1 MNIFKRKKTGLEK
14 EIELLL
20 DVMREMEPASDGYTN
35 MVKSLDILCK
45 AKEAEKRKGVS
56 ADTVLIVLGN
66 LVGIG
71 FVLGYEKLGVISSK
85 AFGMIT
91 KGRV

>member
-1 MNIFKRKKTGLEK
+1 MSIFKRKKTKLEQ

-20 DVMREMEPASDGYTN
+20 DQMRGTDATEEKYSN
-35 MVKSLDILCK
+35 MVKNLDILCK
-45 AKEAEKRKGVS
+45 AKETEKRKGVS